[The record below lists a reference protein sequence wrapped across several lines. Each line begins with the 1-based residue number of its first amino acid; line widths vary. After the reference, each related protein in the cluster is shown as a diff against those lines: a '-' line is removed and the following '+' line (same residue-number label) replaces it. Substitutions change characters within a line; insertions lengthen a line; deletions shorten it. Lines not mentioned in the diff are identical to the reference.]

1 MKSLLKYLIYSVVIV
16 AIIVTSMDIFR
27 SHPEAQFAF
36 IFPGIFLLAFSHIM
50 DDSFRKV
57 SHRIRLSRGR

>member
-1 MKSLLKYLIYSVVIV
+1 MKSLFKYLIYSVVIV
-16 AIIVTSMDIFR
+16 AIVVTSMNIFK

-36 IFPGIFLLAFSHIM
+36 IFPGIFLLAFSQIM

>member
-1 MKSLLKYLIYSVVIV
+1 MKSLFKYLIYSVVIV
-16 AIIVTSMDIFR
+16 AIVVTSMNIFR

-36 IFPGIFLLAFSHIM
+36 IFPGIFLLAFSQIM

>member
-1 MKSLLKYLIYSVVIV
+1 MKSLFKYIIYSVVIV
-16 AIIVTSMDIFR
+16 TIIVTSMYIFR
-27 SHPEAQFAF
+27 NHPEAQFVF
-36 IFPGIFLLAFSHIM
+36 IFPGIFLLAFSQIM